1 MALYA
6 DLTPLN
12 RDFREYLLRRH
23 AAMGRQQRFRG
34 TTREEFEAW
43 QSQARAVL
51 AQVLRMPEELGEP
64 ELVREVL
71 DPAGQPWAG
80 CRPDERFHIERVCYQ
95 SMPGVRVPA
104 FLLVPNRLTSPAPA
118 VLCPPGHGR
127 GMNQVVFERG
137 IYKQYPCELARRGF
151 VVLVP
156 EHLGFGE
163 RMPTLFGEHGY
174 YTGVAQLL
182 GFTMYGVYMKE
193 LIRALDVLCGL
204 EEVDASRIGCY
215 GLSLGGVTTLLLSAL
230 DLRIRAAGI
239 SGFCTSFRS
248 TFLDV
253 AHCVCGNVQDL
264 ALQFEHADL
273 AALITPRPLV
283 LESGRADGGF
293 PYDAAIDCARELRG
307 WYALCGQ
314 EDRLAHDLFDG
325 EHEISGRLAY
335 DWFERWLKP
344 TAPRA

>member
-1 MALYA
+1 MAIQA

-23 AAMGRQQRFRG
+23 ATIGRQQRFRG
-34 TTREEFEAW
+34 TTREAFEAW
-43 QSQARAVL
+43 QPQARAVL
-51 AQVLRMPEELGEP
+51 ARVLRMPEELGEP

-71 DPAGQPWAG
+71 DPAVQPWAG
-80 CRPDERFHIERVCYQ
+80 SHPDERFRVERVCYQ

-104 FLLVPNRLTSPAPA
+104 FLLIPAHLTKPAPA
-118 VLCPPGHGR
+118 ILCPPGHGR
-127 GMNQVVFERG
+127 GMNQVVFEQG

-174 YTGVAQLL
+174 YTGVAQLV
-182 GFTMYGVYMKE
+182 GFTMYGVYIKE
-193 LIRALDVLCGL
+193 LIRGLDVLTGL
-204 EEVDASRIGCY
+204 EEVDPSRIGCY

-230 DLRIRAAGI
+230 DLRIRTVGI
-239 SGFCTSFRS
+239 SGFFTSFRS

-264 ALQFEHADL
+264 ALQFEHVDL
-273 AALITPRPLV
+273 ASLITPRPLV
-283 LESGRADGGF
+283 LENGRADTGF
-293 PYDAAIDCARELRG
+293 PYEAAIDSARELRDR
-307 WYALCGQ
+307 YALYGQ
-314 EDRLAHDLFDG
+314 EDRLAHDVFDG
-325 EHEISGRLAY
+325 QHEISGRLAY
-335 DWFERWLKP
+335 DWFERWL
-344 TAPRA
+344 APATS